1 MRGTTSNENLAPG
14 ANFPTVFNYGS
25 SKLRTIKKNDQTW
38 FVLTDVCKAL
48 TLTDAKKTAESL
60 DEDEKAVG
68 VILHPQKNGATKAWI
83 INESGLYHLIFIS
96 RKPEARAFRKWVTSE
111 VLPALRTQGSYE
123 VQRADVESNRP
134 AANKD
139 LVNGMFALADNIGR
153 VGNNYR
159 RTALLR
165 EFKKIKKCLSL

>member
-1 MRGTTSNENLAPG
+1 MRKVTSNENLAPG

-25 SKLRTIKKNDQTW
+25 SKLRTIKKNEETW
-38 FVLTDVCKAL
+38 FCAKDVCSNLGVKQPVYAL
-48 TLTDAKKTAESL
+48 ENL
-60 DEDEKAVG
+60 DEDEKAMWV
-68 VILHPQKNGATKAWI
+68 LPTPHKNATKAWF

-123 VQRADVESNRP
+123 VQSADVESNRP
-134 AANKD
+134 AASKD

>member
-1 MRGTTSNENLAPG
+1 MQKKQSNATTTQGVSVASE
-14 ANFPTVFNYGS
+14 FTFGS
-25 SKLRTIKKNDQTW
+25 LKVRTIKKNGAAW
-38 FVLTDVCKAL
+38 FVAQDVCNAL
-48 TLTDAKKTAESL
+48 C
-60 DEDEKAVG
+60 
-68 VILHPQKNGATKAWI
+68 IKNGRDTVQKILDDDERQMSVVSTSGQRRSVWLV
-83 INESGLYHLIFIS
+83 NESGMYNLAFRS
-96 RKPEARAFRKWVTSE
+96 TKPEARAFRKWVTSE

-134 AANKD
+134 AASKD